1 MPSNKP
7 RVTVYTDEKTY
18 AKLGA
23 LAEQDGRSISNYT
36 EMLIRKN
43 IMKYELEHGEIK
55 INDWQCDTNPI
66 CW

>member
-55 INDWQCDTNPI
+55 SND
-66 CW
+66 

>member
-18 AKLGA
+18 AKLG
-23 LAEQDGRSISNYT
+23 AEQDGRSISNYT

-55 INDWQCDTNPI
+55 IND
-66 CW
+66 